1 MKYTEL
7 TKEKIKEMSDEDL
20 DKVLKDNSLAVKES
34 EENLKTA
41 NGKIDTLER
50 ENQDLKKKAGK
61 EEEKSAQ
68 DLIKELF

>member
-7 TKEKIKEMSDEDL
+7 TKEKIKEMSEEDL

-41 NGKIDTLER
+41 NGKIDTLEK
-50 ENQDLKKKAGK
+50 ENQKLKEGAGK
-61 EEEKSAQ
+61 EEQKTAQ
-68 DLIKELF
+68 DLLKELF

>member
-41 NGKIDTLER
+41 NGKIDTLEK
-50 ENQDLKKKAGK
+50 ENQKLKEGAGK
-61 EEEKSAQ
+61 EEQKTAQ
-68 DLIKELF
+68 DLLKELF

>member
-41 NGKIDTLER
+41 NGKIDTLEK

-68 DLIKELF
+68 DLLKELF